1 LVFILYEIG
10 NMELEVERRLG
21 ERGQLTIPKK
31 IREDIG
37 LNSGDHVIVRCKSE
51 EGKATLELIPAKIV
65 PKEAEE

>member
-1 LVFILYEIG
+1 
-10 NMELEVERRLG
+10 MELEVERRLG

-37 LNSGDHVIVRCKSE
+37 LNSGNHVIVRCKSE

-65 PKEAEE
+65 PREAEGE